1 MHKQPI
7 RTRAKLGHQD
17 SAYGIGESRRFIDGT
32 RIPAPPCPLMAT
44 LRERLYDV
52 LVANRTRVLTL
63 FQSWDED
70 KNGKVDRDEF
80 RRAMSVLGY
89 NAPEEAIGKL
99 FDSWDTDGSGFLELD
114 ELSRILEDKLMVK
127 PICQAAA
134 RQCEEARMQRPRS
147 AAALQKYQEQLER
160 GKRLMRSVESFNLKN
175 RTAPTDPKDV
185 GHQLTRLGQKAAV
198 EHLIGATAATR
209 DASAYARDYAK
220 DGLEP
225 TAVLHWANNERRL
238 LSFVHYGMPSTGVI
252 HTPLLHMFPSDGMG
266 RYAGLIEYRKQQ
278 QKQQRGPLAAGSSL
292 TALDVTKIEEEAA
305 YPTYNVPKVAKGRWS
320 QMRTQMRAEQVH
332 GPLESSPPDGP
343 RKTIAADQLQ
353 GRLRRPAMRPAPT
366 LGTSKSVPALPWN
379 LRKPPRLVVTPEMTT
394 AASITTVLGT
404 TALRTPPK

>member
-1 MHKQPI
+1 
-7 RTRAKLGHQD
+7 
-17 SAYGIGESRRFIDGT
+17 
-32 RIPAPPCPLMAT
+32 
-44 LRERLYDV
+44 
-52 LVANRTRVLTL
+52 
-63 FQSWDED
+63 
-70 KNGKVDRDEF
+70 
-80 RRAMSVLGY
+80 
-89 NAPEEAIGKL
+89 
-99 FDSWDTDGSGFLELD
+99 
-114 ELSRILEDKLMVK
+114 
-127 PICQAAA
+127 
-134 RQCEEARMQRPRS
+134 MQ
-147 AAALQKYQEQLER
+147 
-160 GKRLMRSVESFNLKN
+160 SVESFNLKN
-175 RTAPTDPKDV
+175 RTAPTDSKDV
-185 GHQLTRLGQKAAV
+185 GNQLTRLGQKAAV

-278 QKQQRGPLAAGSSL
+278 QKQQRGPLVAGSSL

-320 QMRTQMRAEQVH
+320 QMRAEQVRSQ
-332 GPLESSPPDGP
+332 LQSSADGP

-366 LGTSKSVPALPWN
+366 LGASKSVPALPWN